1 MCANPDKFQ
10 AIVLGMKN
18 PETLNFQLGNI
29 TIKPEDKVRLLGIDL
44 DSKLNF
50 NCHIHE
56 ICQKAARQIN
66 ALKRLSKF
74 LTLESRMATFRSFIM
89 SNFNYCSLVW
99 RACGAKNTRK
109 LEKLQERALRFVY
122 LDKVSS
128 YDDLLT
134 KANLATLHLGRLKM
148 LATEVYKSVHKLNPP
163 YIQDIYKT
171 KTTVTNRRLRIQNNL
186 HMPRVNSTTYGLN
199 SLAYQGAKIWNG
211 LTQDLQSAISLN
223 SFKRLLG
230 TWTGESCRCAF
241 CRK

>member
-1 MCANPDKFQ
+1 MIILLAKQQRMLSRSRDHSRVMRHPLYPGLKTNTCANPDKCQ

-18 PETLNFQLGNI
+18 QETLNFQLGNI
-29 TIKPEDKVRLLGIDL
+29 TIKPEDKVKLLGIDL
-44 DSKLNF
+44 DSRLNS
-50 NCHIHE
+50 NCHIHD

-74 LTLESRMATFRSFIM
+74 ITFASRMTIFRTFIM
-89 SNFNYCSLVW
+89 SNFNYCSLDW
-99 RACGAKNTRK
+99 HACSVHNTRK

-134 KANLATLHLGRLKM
+134 KANLTPPHLGRLKM

-171 KTTVTNRRLRIQNNL
+171 KTTATNRRLRGQNNL
-186 HMPRVNSTTYGLN
+186 YIP
-199 SLAYQGAKIWNG
+199 
-211 LTQDLQSAISLN
+211 
-223 SFKRLLG
+223 
-230 TWTGESCRCAF
+230 
-241 CRK
+241 